1 MTLFSKARTR
11 ILVGGALLV
20 FLTLSACGGS
30 ASAEP
35 STNPQDSPSTEPIVE
50 VDAMKAFREVLLRNS
65 NYRDA
70 ECGEMLSIDQWFE
83 LGETVECEAQNYTVF
98 DLDDDGTSEIILNMD
113 VRKVKD
119 YGNTV
124 RLCPMGIQR
133 VVTGLRDRST
143 GSVLL
148 GLLLGIIPPTDKR
161 VAGSGGSGEGAVW
174 GAGGDILTA
183 LATGTAV
190 GVERNLDGGT
200 AATAALRRLQNILA
214 LAQDARLGSVLP
226 VAVEVAE
233 SDLTSDRPPAFSH
246 FNLGTVVGPDH
257 GRVATGGAH
266 DISRFQSQTGKAGRV
281 QHPAREF
288 IFIFP
293 GVDLSG
299 GDFHSGQQ
307 KPQEQGKA
315 VALYRVGELIR
326 RTLTS
331 ARTVRHSPIRSGQLI
346 WANASIP
353 VCTHTSAKAIWLL
366 LQAPLEAEREQR
378 ASLCPVR

>member
-1 MTLFSKARTR
+1 MTNK
-11 ILVGGALLV
+11 
-20 FLTLSACGGS
+20 
-30 ASAEP
+30 E
-35 STNPQDSPSTEPIVE
+35 
-50 VDAMKAFREVLLRNS
+50 KK
-65 NYRDA
+65 
-70 ECGEMLSIDQWFE
+70 
-83 LGETVECEAQNYTVF
+83 EA
-98 DLDDDGTSEIILNMD
+98 
-113 VRKVKD
+113 
-119 YGNTV
+119 
-124 RLCPMGIQR
+124 
-133 VVTGLRDRST
+133 TGLRDRST

-233 SDLTSDRPPAFSH
+233 SDLTSDRPPTLSH
-246 FNLGTVVGPDH
+246 FHLGAVVGPDH
-257 GRVATGGAH
+257 GRVCIGAH
-266 DISRFQSQTGKAGRV
+266 DISRFQSQTGKAGLV
-281 QHPAREF
+281 QHPAREL

-293 GVDLSG
+293 GVDLSR

-326 RTLTS
+326 HTLTS

-346 WANASIP
+346 WSDAGIP
-353 VCTHTSAKAIWLL
+353 VLSVVLGLIASNDVGNLGISHNIPRFLTCTKAPGGSKCL
-366 LQAPLEAEREQR
+366 
-378 ASLCPVR
+378 

>member
-1 MTLFSKARTR
+1 MQLDLVLPAGRNNVQQSVSL
-11 ILVGGALLV
+11 ILCINPDIAVVGVTASVDVQRVGLV
-20 FLTLSACGGS
+20 DDRLDAYGG
-30 ASAEP
+30 
-35 STNPQDSPSTEPIVE
+35 
-50 VDAMKAFREVLLRNS
+50 
-65 NYRDA
+65 
-70 ECGEMLSIDQWFE
+70 GE
-83 LGETVECEAQNYTVF
+83 LGEQPLLFLGSAVGPQSHILAIAQRSQVAPLNVETLASTNV
-98 DLDDDGTSEIILNMD
+98 
-113 VRKVKD
+113 
-119 YGNTV
+119 GNTV

-133 VVTGLRDRST
+133 VVTGLRDRSA

-148 GLLLGIIPPTDKR
+148 GLLLGVIPPTDKR
-161 VAGSGGSGEGAVW
+161 VAGSGGSGEGAVR

-200 AATAALRRLQNILA
+200 ATTAALRGLQNILA

-266 DISRFQSQTGKAGRV
+266 DISRFQGQTGKAGLM

-353 VCTHTSAKAIWLL
+353 VLAVVLGLVSSNDVGNLGISHNIPRFLTCTKAPGGAKCL
-366 LQAPLEAEREQR
+366 
-378 ASLCPVR
+378 